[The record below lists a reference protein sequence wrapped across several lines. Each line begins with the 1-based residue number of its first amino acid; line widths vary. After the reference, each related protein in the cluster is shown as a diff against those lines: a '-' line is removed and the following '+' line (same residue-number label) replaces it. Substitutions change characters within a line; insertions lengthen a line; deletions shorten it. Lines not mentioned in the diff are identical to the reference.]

1 MLTRISANRQF
12 CCGKFLRI
20 SLKKNHFEAPLSW
33 ILCLE
38 NDIMNS
44 RVVSLT
50 PEKAHSIY
58 KCLSSTNYF
67 CKLHCCFFPPPPLNM
82 ITGNV
87 SASHSAKNK
96 KKSDCTLKDLTLRN
110 NEYWSGNNSTVR
122 KLLKTTSLL
131 LQPLKS
137 KASCMK
143 LCFFFFFNK
152 VNTCPLRTKWKLKG
166 LFHTS
171 SPWLSNGSNNQF
183 LNRARYKPAA
193 QNRRLFKG
201 IQYYSRWT
209 LQHLSY
215 FLFLQRD
222 PVAFP

>member
-1 MLTRISANRQF
+1 MS
-12 CCGKFLRI
+12 GKRHNEFQSCFTDSRESTLHLQVSFFHKLFLQT
-20 SLKKNHFEAPLSW
+20 PL
-33 ILCLE
+33 LL
-38 NDIMNS
+38 
-44 RVVSLT
+44 
-50 PEKAHSIY
+50 
-58 KCLSSTNYF
+58 
-67 CKLHCCFFPPPPLNM
+67 FPPPPLNM

-143 LCFFFFFNK
+143 LWFFFFFNK

>member
-1 MLTRISANRQF
+1 MDTKMLRKCSHVSLQTGSSAVVNF
-12 CCGKFLRI
+12 WEFLW
-20 SLKKNHFEAPLSW
+20 KKNHFEAPLSW

-143 LCFFFFFNK
+143 LWFFFF
-152 VNTCPLRTKWKLKG
+152 L
-166 LFHTS
+166 
-171 SPWLSNGSNNQF
+171 
-183 LNRARYKPAA
+183 
-193 QNRRLFKG
+193 
-201 IQYYSRWT
+201 IRWT
-209 LQHLSY
+209 PAH
-215 FLFLQRD
+215 
-222 PVAFP
+222 